1 MKGANAN
8 ELENLVLLHGSEIP
22 TVSSSGPKP
31 LYIPTGYSDI
41 SIHLNLTQADCLNQK
56 QNKSIQNLLR
66 EKGILE
72 SDVDEQL
79 LITIAFNQA
88 VKLHSIKFFQE
99 EFETAPK
106 RIKLFVNRT
115 SMGFDEA
122 DSIEPVQTLDLT
134 KNDFEETQATV
145 LRFVKFQSVNILTI
159 FVENNQS
166 NGEITQLRG
175 LKFIGGVVAE
185 PTKTNPS

>member
-1 MKGANAN
+1 
-8 ELENLVLLHGSEIP
+8 
-22 TVSSSGPKP
+22 
-31 LYIPTGYSDI
+31 
-41 SIHLNLTQADCLNQK
+41 
-56 QNKSIQNLLR
+56 
-66 EKGILE
+66 
-72 SDVDEQL
+72 
-79 LITIAFNQA
+79 
-88 VKLHSIKFFQE
+88 
-99 EFETAPK
+99 
-106 RIKLFVNRT
+106 
-115 SMGFDEA
+115 MGFDEA